1 MKKRLILNDFKANK
15 LVTISTCIF
24 MAASA
29 MLLGLSILLFGSL
42 SSSIDS
48 LMEEA
53 QTPDFL
59 QMHTGEIDEERIAF
73 FSENRSDV
81 EAMQISGFLNL
92 QNSQLTIGGNSL
104 INNMQ
109 DNGLCTQNHSFDFLI
124 DAENNKIQPNPGKC
138 TSRSVTKRSMD
149 LRQGT

>member
-1 MKKRLILNDFKANK
+1 MKKRLIVNDFKANK

-59 QMHTGEIDEERIAF
+59 QMHTGEIDEERVAF
-73 FSENRSDV
+73 F
-81 EAMQISGFLNL
+81 
-92 QNSQLTIGGNSL
+92 
-104 INNMQ
+104 
-109 DNGLCTQNHSFDFLI
+109 
-124 DAENNKIQPNPGKC
+124 
-138 TSRSVTKRSMD
+138 
-149 LRQGT
+149 